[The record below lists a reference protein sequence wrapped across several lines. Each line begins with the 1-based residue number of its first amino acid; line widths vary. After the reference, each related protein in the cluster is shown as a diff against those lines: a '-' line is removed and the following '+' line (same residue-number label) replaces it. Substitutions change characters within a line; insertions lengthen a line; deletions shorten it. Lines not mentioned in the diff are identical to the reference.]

1 MGTGTQ
7 FKDLK
12 DLILFYKEHQ
22 QLRDVKNQ
30 AMIKLEEVGVNCVF
44 EIQWGPTID
53 FLPILMLNGGSFTH
67 FVEFSNA
74 HKSGRSCNNTQSNIL
89 YIHI

>member
-1 MGTGTQ
+1 MNNSFSCFCRCQSGISHILINSHDGKFDVGTGTQ

-30 AMIKLEEVGVNCVF
+30 AMIKLEEVK
-44 EIQWGPTID
+44 I
-53 FLPILMLNGGSFTH
+53 
-67 FVEFSNA
+67 
-74 HKSGRSCNNTQSNIL
+74 HK
-89 YIHI
+89 